1 MEPDSRDAPG
11 IRYPFSYG
19 SLQTA
24 AGGLFRQDVLKG
36 ASVSEPGAVQM
47 NGFDS
52 ANRNNEELII
62 NAVLN
67 ATDGFA
73 LNDGTDAVPGDP
85 AADREDSPEDSVL
98 TVDSVL
104 RIRSQLTGSIPVV
117 AGTQAT
123 IRDAEPEDA
132 VEPGKPLKNPLPQ
145 PESGLRKKLRQASMF
160 MAEIAGDTFP
170 ETFPSGDF
178 SSCANPEEAAGKTV
192 PLSKEAG
199 LKEFDLSIGE
209 NDDFDL
215 K

>member
-1 MEPDSRDAPG
+1 MH
-11 IRYPFSYG
+11 
-19 SLQTA
+19 
-24 AGGLFRQDVLKG
+24 
-36 ASVSEPGAVQM
+36 
-47 NGFDS
+47 GFDS

-117 AGTQAT
+117 AVTQAT

-145 PESGLRKKLRQASMF
+145 PESGLRKK
-160 MAEIAGDTFP
+160 AGEMLF
-170 ETFPSGDF
+170 
-178 SSCANPEEAAGKTV
+178 
-192 PLSKEAG
+192 L
-199 LKEFDLSIGE
+199 
-209 NDDFDL
+209 
-215 K
+215 